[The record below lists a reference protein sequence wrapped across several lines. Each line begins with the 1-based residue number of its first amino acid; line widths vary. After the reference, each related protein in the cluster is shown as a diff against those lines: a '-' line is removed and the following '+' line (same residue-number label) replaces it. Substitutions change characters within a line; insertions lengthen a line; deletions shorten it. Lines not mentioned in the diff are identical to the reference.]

1 MVRVRGAL
9 MVRVRG
15 TSIVCVRGARYEGI
29 KGIDS
34 VHLRSAFEG
43 HVLRA
48 SRVSRVHTIL
58 GEGEAKPMQLV
69 CACLRV

>member
-1 MVRVRGAL
+1 MARVRGA
-9 MVRVRG
+9 
-15 TSIVCVRGARYEGI
+15 SIARVRGARYEGI
-29 KGIDS
+29 EGIDS
-34 VHLRSAFEG
+34 AHPRSAFEG

-48 SRVSRVHTIL
+48 SRVSRVRTIL

>member
-1 MVRVRGAL
+1 MA
-9 MVRVRG
+9 RVRG
-15 TSIVCVRGARYEGI
+15 TSIARVRGARYEGV

-48 SRVSRVHTIL
+48 SRVSRVRTIL